1 MKTPEILYNLRKDKK
16 LSQQAVADYLGVSSS
31 AYQTYEYGKAELNY
45 EGLTKLADFYG
56 VSTDYLLGR
65 EKPKPKKMTLTDAE
79 LEAAL
84 LEAYRTFPEDVR
96 RDFLDHIRN
105 AVLAE
110 RGDIRLI
117 TKRFISG
124 MVSAGF
130 GEILND
136 YENSE
141 TVLVPLTEESRKADF
156 VLCVHGDSMEPEFSD
171 GDYVLVKHQDAID
184 PGEIGIFALNGEG
197 YIKKLGNNVLI
208 SLNEKY
214 PEIPV
219 TPEDTSTCFGK
230 VLGKT
235 TISEV

>member
-1 MKTPEILYNLRKDKK
+1 MLSKEKIKELR
-16 LSQQAVADYLGVSSS
+16 LS
-31 AYQTYEYGKAELNY
+31 K
-45 EGLTKLADFYG
+45 GLTGPQVAEKIGMTYPVYQAYESGARNAGLPVVEKLADFYG

-65 EKPKPKKMTLTDAE
+65 EKPKPKKMTLSDAE

-130 GEILND
+130 GDILND

-156 VLCVHGDSMEPEFSD
+156 VLCVHGDSMEPMFSD

-197 YIKKLGNNVLI
+197 YIKKLGKNVLI

-214 PEIPV
+214 PEIPLDN
-219 TPEDTSTCFGK
+219 ESRCFGK

-235 TISEV
+235 EIFEQ